1 MSLKRELDFKRY
13 LTDNIVGYDG
23 KFSKYILLLPSLYD
37 TLTNLLGSEDVP
49 QSIRSDIYL
58 AMGYLFHADDI
69 FPEEEHGPLGF
80 IEDLLLI
87 LVVLRKC
94 AIQKGIGFIED
105 LSPVKDYPMEQLLT
119 SDFNELTDENTE
131 LFDEVL
137 TVTGIDNELY
147 LA

>member
-1 MSLKRELDFKRY
+1 MPLEREFDFKGY
-13 LTDNIVGYDG
+13 LADNIVGYDG

-37 TLTNLLGSEDVP
+37 TLTNLLSSEDVP

-58 AMGYLFHADDI
+58 TLGYLFYPDDI
-69 FPEEEHGPLGF
+69 FPEEVHGPLGF
-80 IEDLLLI
+80 IEDLLLV

-94 AIQKGIGFIED
+94 AISKGIEFIND
-105 LSPVKDYPMEQLLT
+105 LSAVKNYPLEQLLT
-119 SDFNELTDENTE
+119 SDFNELTNENVE

-147 LA
+147 IA